1 MTPPQQTNGE
11 VRLPELLAPAGNWDA
26 LRAAVANGADA
37 VYFGVEA
44 FNARLRAANFQR
56 QQLPELMHWLHQRG
70 VKGFLTVNVLIF
82 ADELEDAAQLVLEAS
97 AACVDA
103 LIVQDIGLARL
114 ARSLAPQLAI
124 HGSTQ
129 MSITSAAGVAQ
140 AAALGCERVV
150 LARELSLRDLNRIQ
164 GQLAERRLDMPLEMF
179 VHGALCVAYSG
190 QCLTSEA
197 LGQRSANRGECAQA
211 CRLPYQLIVD
221 GQERDLGDQ
230 RYLLSP
236 QDLAA
241 WELLPQLVEIGI
253 ASLKIEGR
261 LKDASYVAAVT
272 DAYRRSLD
280 QTRAAADRQSQG
292 QAHGKGKDQGLG
304 KEQAQ
309 DQDQT
314 DLAAEPVDA
323 ALSPPESDQPV
334 ADACANL
341 ELSFSRGLGQG
352 WLQGV
357 NHRQL
362 VHGRWSKKR
371 GPLIGQLERIEPSG
385 WWLLRCSR
393 QLRPGH
399 GLVFE
404 VPSPDPLLPPEE
416 IGGRVMAVEQRRPG
430 LVALRLG
437 PGRLDA
443 RRLRPG
449 APCWLSSDPLLERQW
464 QRQANGPTPPVA
476 QPLNLA
482 VRGRLNQPLEL
493 ILIAVANQE
502 LPSPLVLRSQL
513 PLAAATGSGLNR
525 PRLEAQLGRLGGSGW
540 RLGSMQLD
548 LPENLFLPVAELNR
562 LRRQLVMELA
572 ELIPSVSAPAPSST
586 STSASTSAPA
596 PVAPSSWQPSHLS
609 SLQSAQLSTAGQPD
623 SYPAT
628 WTAKASAR
636 GPASPPTPSGAE
648 PSLHVLVRS
657 LQQLEALQGLPLR
670 SVIAELEQPRE
681 LREAV
686 AMGRGCWPDGL
697 WLAGARITR
706 PDEAWSLEPLLR
718 AEPSGYLVRNADQ
731 LERLTPVAPCIGDFA
746 LNVANPLTAAWFL
759 DHWGLLRITASYDL
773 ALPQLLKLV
782 AGCPSG
788 SVEVTVHQHMPL
800 FHMEHCL
807 FCAFLSDGHDHTD
820 CGRPCEQHKVLLKD
834 RSGAEHPLRADLGC
848 RNTLFNARAQ
858 TAAEALPQLR
868 KAGVGHLRLELLDE
882 TAEQARLRVE
892 QYLAALA
899 GRLSGRE
906 LWRSEQ
912 LDSRLGVTRGSL
924 KPSR

>member
-1 MTPPQQTNGE
+1 MKPPQQTNGG

-97 AACVDA
+97 AAGVDA

-140 AAALGCERVV
+140 AHALGCERVV
-150 LARELSLRDLNRIQ
+150 LARELTLRDLSRIQ
-164 GQLAERRLDMPLEMF
+164 GQLAQRHLAMPLEMF

-280 QTRAAADRQSQG
+280 QTKAAADGQSHGQG
-292 QAHGKGKDQGLG
+292 QAG
-304 KEQAQ
+304 
-309 DQDQT
+309 
-314 DLAAEPVDA
+314 LAAEAVDA
-323 ALSPPESDQPV
+323 ALSPPGSDQAV
-334 ADACANL
+334 AEACANL

-404 VPSPDPLLPPEE
+404 VASPDPLLPPEE
-416 IGGRVMAVEQRRPG
+416 IGGRVMAVERRRPG
-430 LVALRLG
+430 LLALRLG
-437 PGRLDA
+437 PGRPDG

-464 QRQANGPTPPVA
+464 QRQANAPTPPVA
-476 QPLNLA
+476 QPLTLA
-482 VRGRLNQPLEL
+482 VRGRLHQPLEL
-493 ILIAVANQE
+493 ILIAVANRP
-502 LPSPLVLRSQL
+502 LPSPLILRSQL
-513 PLAAATGSGLNR
+513 PLAAATGSGLDR
-525 PRLEAQLGRLGGSGW
+525 QRLEAQLGRLGGSGW
-540 RLGSMQLD
+540 RLASLQLD

-562 LRRQLVMELA
+562 LRRQLVEELA
-572 ELIPSVSAPAPSST
+572 ELILSAPAST
-586 STSASTSAPA
+586 STPDSTSTPAPASA
-596 PVAPSSWQPSHLS
+596 PVAPSSWQPSDLS
-609 SLQSAQLSTAGQPD
+609 SLQSAQLSTADQPD
-623 SYPAT
+623 GYPAT
-628 WTAKASAR
+628 WKAKASAS
-636 GPASPPTPSGAE
+636 GPASTINPPGAE
-648 PSLHVLVRS
+648 PALHVLVRS

-759 DHWGLLRITASYDL
+759 DHWGLQRITASYDL
-773 ALPQLLKLV
+773 ALPQLLQLV
-782 AGCPSG
+782 AGCPPG

-820 CGRPCEQHKVLLKD
+820 CGRPCEQHQVLLRD

-882 TAEQARLRVE
+882 NAEQARLRVE
-892 QYLAALA
+892 QYLAALT

-924 KPSR
+924 KASR